1 MAKKT
6 SKKTAKKPSKKTPG
20 PAMAPAPT
28 NGGEAPPA
36 SPDQDVSD
44 LNDAQLGSKIRMSC
58 AMGNTVTIYR
68 KDGKLWLHEE

>member
-6 SKKTAKKPSKKTPG
+6 SKKTAKKSMKKAAG
-20 PAMAPAPT
+20 PAMAAAPA
-28 NGGEAPPA
+28 NGDEAPPA
-36 SPDQDVSD
+36 SPDQDVSN
-44 LNDAQLGSKIRMSC
+44 LTDAQLGSQIRMSC